1 MNFREN
7 LKKSAPHP
15 PQKNSQKSKTKTTQT
30 KTKQKTQQEKHK
42 KQEQTK
48 QAENCESV
56 YWHTQVRVQ
65 MQAQRLSKKG

>member
-1 MNFREN
+1 MNFRED
-7 LKKSAPHP
+7 LKKTAPQP
-15 PQKNSQKSKTKTTQT
+15 PQKNS
-30 KTKQKTQQEKHK
+30 QKTQQEKHK
-42 KQEQTK
+42 IQQQTK